1 MRQRK
6 AKDLNVRLAEC
17 AHLMVENPQPD
28 KWSEY
33 FGREADTYVEI
44 GCGKGNFIIKKAL
57 DNPDCNFVAIEGQET
72 VILRAMEKVM
82 ELEESGQPVRN
93 VRFMC
98 TFVND
103 ALEIFARDSLAGIYL
118 NFSDPWPKARH
129 AKRRLT
135 FRGRLNNYAQVLVPG
150 GIIEFKTDNDGL
162 YDFTLEEIEAV
173 EYDILEQTRDL
184 HSSQFDSR
192 LTMTEYEA
200 KFSSR
205 GKNINYVKIKSRR
218 GNSGGNKMILA
229 RQNGRV
235 MPKEDIN
242 FATSRRA
249 NAMKAE
255 VGADKVINATIGTL
269 MDDEGKLIV
278 LSSVNEVFKTL
289 EPADYAA
296 YAPIGGT
303 PEFKEAAKKAAF
315 GSYVPKAF
323 TEVCATP
330 GGTGSLRNS
339 IANYSEPGDAIM
351 TTDWCWGPYKTI
363 AGEIGRSVR
372 FFELFDANRQF
383 NTASFKAT
391 AADILAN
398 QNSIVIILNTPAH
411 NPTGY
416 SLTLEDWDNV
426 VAVLNELAETGKTIC
441 LVVDMAYI
449 DFAGDEEEYRQFL
462 PKLDT
467 MPENV
472 LPIIAYS
479 ASKTYTLY
487 GARCGAMIAMAKT
500 QEIADEFKQV
510 TEFSSR
516 GSWSNG
522 NKAAQVMISKI
533 YADEELLAKVSEERA
548 YYRDMLLARGKA
560 FEEEANKIGLEIVP
574 FDAGFFASVPCDDP
588 MDAYEKLAQEG
599 AFLIPLAKGLRISIA
614 SISEEKCRKLPAM
627 IKAAIAE

>member
-6 AKDLNVRLAEC
+6 VKDLDLKLAQC
-17 AHLMVENPQPD
+17 SDLLVENPDPAG
-28 KWSEY
+28 WNEH
-33 FGREADTYVEI
+33 FGREADLYVEV
-44 GCGKGNFIIKKAL
+44 GCGKGDFIIKKAM
-57 DNPDCNFVAIEGQET
+57 DNPDSNFVAIEGQGT
-72 VILRAMEKVM
+72 VVLRAMEKVR
-82 ELEESGQPVRN
+82 ELEGTGTPVTN
-93 VRFMC
+93 LRFMC
-98 TFVND
+98 AFVND
-103 ALEIFARDSLAGIYL
+103 MREFFEEGSLAGIYL

-129 AKRRLT
+129 NKRRLT
-135 FRGRLNNYAQVLVPG
+135 YRGRLENYAKVLVAEG
-150 GIIEFKTDNDGL
+150 FLEFKTDNDGL

-173 EYDILEQTRDL
+173 DYDIIEKTRDL
-184 HSSQFDSR
+184 HASQYESR
-192 LTMTEYEA
+192 LTMTEYEK
-200 KFSSR
+200 KFKAN
-205 GKNINYVKIKSRR
+205 GKNINYVKIKSRK
-218 GNSGGNKMILA
+218 GQTGGNKMILA

-235 MPKEDIN
+235 IPKEDIN

-278 LSSVNEVFKTL
+278 LSSVNDVFQTL
-289 EPADYAA
+289 EPGDYAA
-296 YAPIGGT
+296 YAPIGGI

-339 IANYSEPGDAIM
+339 IANYSEPGDAVM

-363 AGEIGRSVR
+363 AGEIGRTVR

-383 NTASFKAT
+383 NTASFKETAT
-391 AADILAN
+391 DILAN

-426 VAVLNELAETGKTIC
+426 VAVLTELAATGKTIC

-487 GARCGAMIAMAKT
+487 GARCGAMICMAKT

-522 NKAAQVMISKI
+522 NRAAQVMISKI
-533 YADEELLAKVSEERA
+533 YSDEALLAKVSEERA

-574 FDAGFFASVPCDDP
+574 FDAGFFASVPCDNP

-627 IKAAIAE
+627 IKAAIE